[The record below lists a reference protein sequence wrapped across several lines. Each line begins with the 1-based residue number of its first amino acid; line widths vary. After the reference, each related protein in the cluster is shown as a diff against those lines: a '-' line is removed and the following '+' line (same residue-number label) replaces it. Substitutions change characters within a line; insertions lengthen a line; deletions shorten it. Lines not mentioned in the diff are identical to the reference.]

1 MRTKKDTL
9 KSVKAEFEKF
19 KEDDRNALRSYRFPS
34 TRALLTVE
42 AADAQGR
49 LNGMTVVELITVV
62 QLTKNTGERVYITA
76 QGKTITLFAEKPAVT
91 PMEML

>member
-1 MRTKKDTL
+1 
-9 KSVKAEFEKF
+9 
-19 KEDDRNALRSYRFPS
+19 
-34 TRALLTVE
+34 
-42 AADAQGR
+42 
-49 LNGMTVVELITVV
+49 V